1 MQGFWDLLHCWDDF
15 CAPLAFLAAAEAL
28 RVTVPLCREF
38 SLPVAPSKVAGSSTS
53 INFLRIEINLL
64 KQELRLPE
72 AKLAQLLSTLHLW
85 STRRSATKRQLQSFI
100 GQLSHAAAVVR
111 PGRSFMR
118 HLIDTMAIPRRQ
130 HHRVRLNLQCK
141 ADMAWWLLF
150 VQGWN
155 GVAFLPNLQVGEAV
169 VADAS
174 GAWGCGAYTRKT
186 LEWFQLPWPSSW
198 DGTNIAAKELLPLVM
213 AAAVWGK
220 SWHGTL
226 VHVWSDNQ
234 AVVAVLSSHSAH
246 NPQLMHFLRCLFF
259 FQA

>member
-1 MQGFWDLLHCWDDF
+1 MCPP
-15 CAPLAFLAAAEAL
+15 ASAAAAEAL
-28 RVTVPLCREF
+28 RVAVPLYSELG
-38 SLPVAPSKVAGSSTS
+38 LPAAPSKVAGPSTS
-53 INFLRIEINLL
+53 ITFLGITIDSL

-72 AKLAQLLSTLHLW
+72 DKLSRLLTTLRLW
-85 STRRSATKRQLQSFI
+85 SSRRSATKRQLQSLI

-130 HHRVRLNLQCK
+130 HHMVRLNLRCK
-141 ADMAWWLLF
+141 ADIAWWLSF

-155 GVAFLPNLQVGEAV
+155 GVSFLPNLQVGASV

-174 GAWGCGAYTRKT
+174 GSWGCGAYSCRT

-198 DGTNIAAKELLPLVM
+198 DGICIATKELLPLVI

-220 SWHGTL
+220 S
-226 VHVWSDNQ
+226 
-234 AVVAVLSSHSAH
+234 
-246 NPQLMHFLRCLFF
+246 
-259 FQA
+259 